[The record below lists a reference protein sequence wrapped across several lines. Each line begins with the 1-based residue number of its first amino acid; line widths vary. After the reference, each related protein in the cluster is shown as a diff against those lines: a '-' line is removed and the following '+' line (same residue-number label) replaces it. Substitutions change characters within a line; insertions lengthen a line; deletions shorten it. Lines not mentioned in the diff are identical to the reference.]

1 MGQIKNIKLHIVT
14 DIKFFY
20 IGKPKGG
27 KYKMGDKTVDMLFD
41 PSMKKKKKKKAPI
54 NLDDLDDAPSEPP
67 PQTNGMIEEKELIKE
82 DLEKDVQ
89 VKPEKII
96 DDFDL
101 EDFSNRKK
109 KEKKKRPKRP
119 RFRYGF

>member
-14 DIKFFY
+14 DIK
-20 IGKPKGG
+20 GNLKVVNTRC
-27 KYKMGDKTVDMLFD
+27 DETVDMLFD

-82 DLEKDVQ
+82 DSEKDVQ

-101 EDFSNRKK
+101 EDFSHQKK